1 MTSWDPVSRKLSAVA
16 PIADERLAAAFEKY
30 EGMTIAELEAE
41 CLRVEDAFK
50 AWVQHPDNEG
60 KPIQLAPMYVD
71 RIAVDSLRERRIWWE

>member
-1 MTSWDPVSRKLSAVA
+1 
-16 PIADERLAAAFEKY
+16 
-30 EGMTIAELEAE
+30 MTIAELEAE

-71 RIAVDSLRERRIWWE
+71 RIAVDSLRERRTWWE